1 LTTRP
6 RTSSSHKGAS
16 YSAGEVGVEA
26 AADEPAIA
34 VPRDLVSDDE
44 IIILVLRPSLL
55 FVVLGSLW
63 AIIIIGLITFLLA
76 YIARLPWVGWS
87 DTYAF
92 AFGFGALGI
101 RLAWQALEWYARL
114 YVLTDR
120 RVIRRKGVLRVQV
133 FEAPLKNI
141 QHTTILASMR
151 ERAFN
156 LGSIGFAT
164 SGSDVFDAFW
174 VMIRQP
180 YDVHKTVVKAIR
192 RYGGKQ

>member
-1 LTTRP
+1 MTTRD
-6 RTSSSHKGAS
+6 RISSSHESAS
-16 YSAGEVGVEA
+16 FSAGEVGVDA
-26 AADEPAIA
+26 AADESAIA

-92 AFGFGALGI
+92 AFGFGAIGI
-101 RLAWQALEWYARL
+101 RLAWQALEWYSRL

-151 ERAFN
+151 ERTFY

-180 YDVHKTVVKAIR
+180 YDVHKTVVNAIR
-192 RYGGKQ
+192 RYGGQQ